1 MEVKRQSTLRRL
13 LEAEGMLRSALKM
26 PAEFG
31 VKTLVRDDSAKNLP
45 TDLDREKEQALPLP
59 GSATPGGAGRD
70 ISKFEYNT
78 PNNDID
84 KRPRTLSVPGED
96 YGVPSKN
103 DYNTVTRRTMTSAVN
118 EIAIRDVMAQLILA
132 EIDEGFDKEGFQ
144 QTWTRGKRQRRQ
156 RGQDRQKARAYYR
169 RNKSKIK
176 RQSKMW
182 RRLNKNKG
190 AFKTSERRR
199 RRTTRTRRGSIEQ
212 PCAACIAE
220 TFLREAKGD
229 FAPPKERGGT
239 NGRRQREQ
247 MKDEQY
253 EDAQYYKRHKSER
266 KRQSLRH
273 YNTLCVHNRR
283 CKERRRE
290 WEENPGWYERGR
302 PQRRREAGLLTV
314 PEIAFGIG
322 PDMKLG
328 YVRSLSPLTG
338 MVTFEIDDDDRRIW
352 ESLPVGVF
360 MRVAAFLSDEDLDA
374 FFELVDAEIG
384 EEAYDDLDEESLR
397 ECAALFDKDP
407 DSDQFKSQC
416 FDLTGEE
423 DLGRLSTDQLEQV
436 NNTLVLGILEGGG
449 EAGDRDE
456 GDDTIGEEFDPHLFY
471 GEVEMEK
478 AEEEEASEE

>member
-1 MEVKRQSTLRRL
+1 MSRSLRSL
-13 LEAEGMLRSALKM
+13 LEEEGLFRFALKM

-45 TDLDREKEQALPLP
+45 TNLDRTPEQALPLP

-70 ISKFEYNT
+70 IPKFEYNT

-84 KRPRTLSVPGED
+84 KRPRTLSVPGEE
-96 YGVPSKN
+96 YGHPYKN

-118 EIAIRDVMAQLILA
+118 EIAIQGAVAQLILA
-132 EIDEGFDKEGFQ
+132 DIDEGFGKEGFQ

-156 RGQDRQKARAYYR
+156 RGQARQKSRAYYR
-169 RNKSKIK
+169 RNKNKIK
-176 RQSKMW
+176 RQSKIW

-190 AFKTSERRR
+190 AFKISEKRR
-199 RRTTRTRRGSIEQ
+199 RRTTRKRRGSIEEQ
-212 PCAACIAE
+212 PCPACVAE
-220 TFLREAKGD
+220 TFFREAKGD
-229 FAPPKERGGT
+229 FAPPKERGGA

-247 MKDEQY
+247 TKDEQY
-253 EDAQYYKRHKSER
+253 EDAQYYKCNRAKR
-266 KRQSLRH
+266 KRQSIRH
-273 YNTLCVHNRR
+273 YDTLCSKNRR

-290 WEENPGWYERGR
+290 WEKNPNYYERGR
-302 PQRRREAGLLTV
+302 PTRRREAGLLTV

-328 YVRSLSPLTG
+328 YVRSLSPMTG
-338 MVTFEIDDDDRRIW
+338 MVTFEVDDDDRW
-352 ESLPVGVF
+352 LWQSLPVGVF
-360 MRVAAFLSDEDLDA
+360 LRVAAFLSDEDLDA

-416 FDLTGEE
+416 FDLTGRE
-423 DLGRLSTDQLEQV
+423 DLGQLSTDQLERV
-436 NNTLVLGILEGGG
+436 NNILVLGILEGGG
-449 EAGDRDE
+449 ESRSTDDRAE
-456 GDDTIGEEFDPHLFY
+456 GDDTIGPEYDPHLFY
-471 GEVEMEK
+471 GVEK
-478 AEEEEASEE
+478 AEKGSEG